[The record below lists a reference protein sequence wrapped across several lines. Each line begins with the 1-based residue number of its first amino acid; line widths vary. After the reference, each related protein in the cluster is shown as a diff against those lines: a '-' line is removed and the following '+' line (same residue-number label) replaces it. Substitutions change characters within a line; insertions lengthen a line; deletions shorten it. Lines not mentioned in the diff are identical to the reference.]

1 MKLAEIVQRELKKRG
16 VGSLK
21 EASRL
26 LGISP
31 ELIRV
36 IVTKG
41 HVPKDRTLR
50 IIAQKLGLEL
60 SSLVLTAH
68 KQKLPGDVKGLFL
81 SPSPGDAG
89 TAKRKFPLS
98 QEQCEYLS
106 RVITIDEIQLVRKY
120 RQLSD
125 EAKIQSRGYIEYMYG
140 VSKKSDPRSDADREP
155 LGEGNG

>member
-50 IIAQKLGLEL
+50 VIAQKLNLEL

-68 KQKLPGDVKGLFL
+68 KEKLPGDVKGLFL
-81 SPSPGDAG
+81 SPAPGEAG
-89 TAKRKFPLS
+89 KAKRKFPLS

-120 RQLSD
+120 RQLND
-125 EAKIQSRGYIEYMYG
+125 EAKIQSRGYVEYMYG
-140 VSKKSDPRSDADREP
+140 VSKKAAPK
-155 LGEGNG
+155 GEQEQPGE